1 MKSLLNKQGGVKMD
15 DLIVKKENA
24 EKVANIVEKL
34 DIDEQQRAIDIV
46 TSFALGVQSA
56 KIQSKE
62 IHKSD

>member
-1 MKSLLNKQGGVKMD
+1 MN

-46 TSFALGVQSA
+46 TSFALGVQYA